1 MGHVDRLREPQKGI
15 EMNCTTR
22 IVAVALL
29 VLLGSVPVFSHGTSL
44 KIDKDSAS
52 PGDVITLKGEG
63 ISENG
68 EIKLTLTGIQDYS
81 LGTAQGDEHGRFEKQ
96 ITLPGNIRP
105 GNYTLLAEGKGK
117 ASAKL
122 RIVGTTSQSG
132 ATQVLPPASA
142 DHPSGMPGMEMH
154 AQAGPMEVERP
165 GGKGEAVLPWGIVLA
180 SLIFGFALR
189 RGWKRNAEV

>member
-1 MGHVDRLREPQKGI
+1 MRLTIRL
-15 EMNCTTR
+15 
-22 IVAVALL
+22 VAVALL
-29 VLLGSVPVFSHGTSL
+29 FVAGSLPAFGHGTSL
-44 KIDKDSAS
+44 KIDKASAA
-52 PGDVITLKGEG
+52 PGEVITLKGEG

-96 ITLPGNIRP
+96 ITLPGDIRP

-122 RIVGTTSQSG
+122 RIIATTSQSAG
-132 ATQVLPPASA
+132 TQALPPASA
-142 DHPSGMPGMEMH
+142 DHPSAMPGMEMGH

-165 GGKGEAVLPWGIVLA
+165 RGAAETALRWGIVLA
-180 SLIFGFALR
+180 SVIFGLALR
-189 RGWKRNAEV
+189 RGWKRKVEV